1 MTTLVTV
8 ATKNRTL
15 VAACLVLGFAA
26 IIGLTDNLVRPL
38 AAEIGLWQFHA
49 MRSMFALALLGLGA
63 PLLGLNLRPVRPGAV
78 ALRSLL
84 LGGAIM
90 IYFASLAFMPVAGAA
105 AGLFTAPIFTL
116 LIVRF
121 CFGVPIGRF
130 RIAAVIVGFA
140 GVLLVLNPSPGRT
153 GMIAL
158 MPVVA
163 GILYALGNIATRRWC
178 EGETPEALLM
188 GFFIA
193 LGVMGAVGMV
203 VMAILQPSVPQGPAG
218 FVLRPLVALSP
229 SILAQILFQAVG
241 ALAGVAL
248 LTRAYQIAEVSR
260 VAIFEYALLPMAAA
274 WSWVLWGQSASA
286 AELAGMVLIVVSGLI
301 IALRGR

>member
-1 MTTLVTV
+1 MTTLVT
-8 ATKNRTL
+8 AAPRNRTL
-15 VAACLVLGFAA
+15 VAGSLVLGYAA

-49 MRSMFALALLGLGA
+49 TRSVFALALLGLGA
-63 PLLGLNLRPVRPGAV
+63 RLMGLTLRPVRPGAV

-90 IYFASLAFMPVAGAA
+90 IYFGSLAFMPVAGAA

-116 LIVRF
+116 LIVRL
-121 CFGVPIGRF
+121 CFGTPIGRF
-130 RIAAVIVGFA
+130 RVAAVIVGFA
-140 GVLLVLNPSPGRT
+140 GVLLVLDPSPARSGL
-153 GMIAL
+153 IAL
-158 MPVVA
+158 MPVAA

-178 EGETPEALLM
+178 ADETPETLLAGFFVALGLM
-188 GFFIA
+188 GAIGMAA
-193 LGVMGAVGMV
+193 LAV
-203 VMAILQPSVPQGPAG
+203 LQPAVPQGAAG
-218 FVLRPLVALSP
+218 FVLRPPTGLSP
-229 SILAQILFQAVG
+229 SILAQILLQAAG
-241 ALAGVAL
+241 ALAGVAM

-260 VAIFEYALLPMAAA
+260 VAIFEYAMLPMAAA

-286 AELAGMVLIVVSGLI
+286 AELAGMALIVASGLI